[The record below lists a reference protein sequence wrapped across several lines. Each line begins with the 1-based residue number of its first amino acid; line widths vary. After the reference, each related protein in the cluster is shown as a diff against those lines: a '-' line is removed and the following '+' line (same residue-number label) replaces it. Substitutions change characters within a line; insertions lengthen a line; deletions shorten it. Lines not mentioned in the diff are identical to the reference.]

1 MRAQREVWRWV
12 DVGEVRC
19 PEAQKVTSRLEVR
32 RRVERWTEN
41 GRFLK
46 KENKD

>member
-12 DVGEVRC
+12 DVGEVRYT
-19 PEAQKVTSRLEVR
+19 EALKVTSRWEVR

-41 GRFLK
+41 EGFLK
-46 KENKD
+46 KEK